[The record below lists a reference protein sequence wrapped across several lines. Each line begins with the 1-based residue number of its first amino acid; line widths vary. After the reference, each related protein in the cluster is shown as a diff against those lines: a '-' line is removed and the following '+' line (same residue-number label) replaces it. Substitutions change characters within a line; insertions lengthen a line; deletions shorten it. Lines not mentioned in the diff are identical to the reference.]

1 MGNKKLNIEARCAI
15 ALCVIAC
22 VSLIVWCCGYFYN
35 HLNDFA
41 PKDEALNNWYNF
53 ASPIIAIANVVAFI
67 GLTIAI
73 YIGESDRQK
82 KHEQVNIQN
91 TIITKLQ
98 HIEKELTTGE
108 AALRAGSVKVMHFYT
123 IYLMLYRYENYF
135 KNLPSLALLEKRK
148 EEKENA
154 SKIVKQVIEGR
165 DLFLSE
171 YKALKE
177 ASREYID
184 SNDCKPLAKKLNLI
198 IAYLEE
204 FEMSI
209 IQDIS
214 LTVLDEPK
222 Y

>member
-1 MGNKKLNIEARCAI
+1 MKANNIHIEARCAI
-15 ALCVIAC
+15 ALCVIVC
-22 VSLIVWCCGYFYN
+22 ISLIVWSGGYFFN
-35 HLNDFA
+35 HLSEWA
-41 PKDEALNNWYNF
+41 PEYNWLSNWYNF
-53 ASPIIAIANVVAFI
+53 ASPIIAIANVTAFI

-91 TIITKLQ
+91 TIIAKLQ
-98 HIEKELTTGE
+98 IIEKELVTE
-108 AALRAGSVKVMHFYT
+108 ELALRAGSVKVMHFYT

-154 SKIVKQVIEGR
+154 SKIVKQVVEGR
-165 DLFLSE
+165 DLFLAK
-171 YKALKE
+171 YKTLKE
-177 ASREYID
+177 ENREYID

-214 LTVLDEPK
+214 ITILEEPK
-222 Y
+222 